1 MWCSGN
7 LIFAAGGIC
16 LLGVSTGLLRS
27 VVRSAALVL
36 LAVAA
41 TRAEVPIAPPP
52 APPVLEKEVSI
63 PLPKFP
69 RKMIRAE
76 PQQVQ
81 PVTKSSTAV
90 SNYRE
95 RAEDAS
101 QVSPALGSARSLVQN
116 AVITEGAGA
125 FHLANPSFAD
135 ESFVLGPSVL
145 PQATTKLFFDSR
157 LGYATTSQFARL
169 QVSTDEGASWS
180 SVWSRQGSDGA
191 GDGGYRLETVSLS
204 AYAGNSVRLRFFYEF
219 TSGSAY
225 TTAQTSP
232 PTGWFIDDIQ
242 IGEHFIKRPYTGTG
256 DPTAQEVVLLE
267 LINRARA
274 DTAAEVARL
283 TSTTD
288 PDVLS
293 AVSFFGV
300 NFTTMAAQFA
310 TLTPSVQPL
319 AMNGRLLAAARLHSQ
334 DMLAN
339 VFQGHVSSSNPP
351 APNQPYD
358 DMGERLKRQG
368 YDFSTAAENVY
379 AFAKSPWHAHAG
391 FNIDWGYGTGGMQD
405 PPGHRL
411 ANHNGSFREHGIGAI
426 ACTNSSGSQ
435 DVGPLLVTQ
444 NFGTAP
450 GGGQPLITGVTYL
463 DGDNDGFY
471 DEGEA
476 LPGIRVDVDG
486 SSFYSF
492 SSTHGAYAVPVPGD
506 GTYRVS
512 FLRPGLPAVSRSL
525 SVVGGLNVK
534 ADYRGEAIVLEDV
547 QRPTATTVRLWASPG
562 GSAASLVLEHSGNL
576 LSWTNLPHTQSNSSD
591 GRIEINAN
599 LPTPPLRSFF
609 RLKAEWA
616 EP

>member
-145 PQATTKLFFDSR
+145 PQATTKLFFESR

-191 GDGGYRLETVSLS
+191 GD
-204 AYAGNSVRLRFFYEF
+204 
-219 TSGSAY
+219 
-225 TTAQTSP
+225 
-232 PTGWFIDDIQ
+232 
-242 IGEHFIKRPYTGTG
+242 
-256 DPTAQEVVLLE
+256 
-267 LINRARA
+267 
-274 DTAAEVARL
+274 
-283 TSTTD
+283 
-288 PDVLS
+288 
-293 AVSFFGV
+293 
-300 NFTTMAAQFA
+300 
-310 TLTPSVQPL
+310 
-319 AMNGRLLAAARLHSQ
+319 
-334 DMLAN
+334 
-339 VFQGHVSSSNPP
+339 
-351 APNQPYD
+351 
-358 DMGERLKRQG
+358 
-368 YDFSTAAENVY
+368 
-379 AFAKSPWHAHAG
+379 
-391 FNIDWGYGTGGMQD
+391 
-405 PPGHRL
+405 
-411 ANHNGSFREHGIGAI
+411 
-426 ACTNSSGSQ
+426 
-435 DVGPLLVTQ
+435 
-444 NFGTAP
+444 
-450 GGGQPLITGVTYL
+450 
-463 DGDNDGFY
+463 
-471 DEGEA
+471 
-476 LPGIRVDVDG
+476 
-486 SSFYSF
+486 
-492 SSTHGAYAVPVPGD
+492 
-506 GTYRVS
+506 
-512 FLRPGLPAVSRSL
+512 
-525 SVVGGLNVK
+525 
-534 ADYRGEAIVLEDV
+534 
-547 QRPTATTVRLWASPG
+547 
-562 GSAASLVLEHSGNL
+562 
-576 LSWTNLPHTQSNSSD
+576 
-591 GRIEINAN
+591 
-599 LPTPPLRSFF
+599 
-609 RLKAEWA
+609 
-616 EP
+616 